1 MIGVIIKFSMN
12 IRYLVLFFFTL
23 LFSTLYSTAYA
34 VSFTADAVQ
43 IRGDVMSYAKLF
55 WRDGQVRFEY
65 IEDGVPM
72 AQIFDTKNKKII
84 WLDNENKLY
93 LEKEMPESEKVLA
106 EIKSKKTYDP
116 CKQFV
121 KAECVH
127 LKETTID
134 DRKVDKWLITLEQ
147 DGNDYHIFQW
157 VDKQYKTIV
166 RQENSDGSALV
177 VKIIDEQTINERK
190 VRKLDMV
197 AFAVNGQ
204 QIHGIQWYDN
214 ELDIVVRQQYRDDF
228 VDELRNIKVKA
239 VKEAMFV
246 VPEDY
251 EIYEDLVQTAQKSDL
266 GQ

>member
-1 MIGVIIKFSMN
+1 
-12 IRYLVLFFFTL
+12 
-23 LFSTLYSTAYA
+23 
-34 VSFTADAVQ
+34 
-43 IRGDVMSYAKLF
+43 
-55 WRDGQVRFEY
+55 
-65 IEDGVPM
+65 
-72 AQIFDTKNKKII
+72 
-84 WLDNENKLY
+84 
-93 LEKEMPESEKVLA
+93 MPESEKVLA

-127 LKETTID
+127 LKETTIN
-134 DRKVDKWLITLEQ
+134 DRKVDKWLITLVQ

-166 RQENSDGSALV
+166 RQENSDGSALM
-177 VKIIDEQTINERK
+177 VKIIDGQTINDRK

-197 AFAVNGQ
+197 AFAANGQ

-214 ELDIVVRQQYRDDF
+214 ELDIVVRQQYSDDF
-228 VDELRNIKVKA
+228 VDELRNIKVKT

-246 VPEDY
+246 VPKGYTIFKDS
-251 EIYEDLVQTAQKSDL
+251 VQTAQKSDL